1 MDDDVPLWSVPHL
14 VALPVRLKEAPEQLL
29 FTLRGPAWFGTGRR
43 WARSDALRIRLAAP
57 PVDGKANDA
66 LIDFP
71 AEAFRMPARN
81 VTLMAGHASRSKC
94 MRVDAPARRPDQG
107 WG

>member
-1 MDDDVPLWSVPHL
+1 MVGPAPCSP
-14 VALPVRLKEAPEQLL
+14 ARPVEGSARAAAVHP
-29 FTLRGPAWFGTGRR
+29 TGPAWFGTGRR
-43 WARSDALRIRLAAP
+43 WARSEALRIRLAAP

>member
-1 MDDDVPLWSVPHL
+1 
-14 VALPVRLKEAPEQLL
+14 
-29 FTLRGPAWFGTGRR
+29 
-43 WARSDALRIRLAAP
+43 
-57 PVDGKANDA
+57 VDGKANDA

-71 AEAFRMPARN
+71 AEAFGMPARN